1 MENMMKGTQTYETP
15 VVTTFSDEEI
25 REELGTAQAVS

>member
-1 MENMMKGTQTYETP
+1 MEMQIYETP

-25 REELGTAQAVS
+25 REELGVAQACSTCP

>member
-1 MENMMKGTQTYETP
+1 MAEKTYEAP

-25 REELGTAQAVS
+25 REELGAAQAVS